1 MPGLM
6 TFPSLAAAIRAG
18 FQVYDRTETGYLVRK
33 RTPAGFALA
42 IVDLSFAGAR
52 S

>member
-18 FQVYDRTETGYLVRK
+18 FQVYDRTPTGYLVRIH
-33 RTPAGFALA
+33 TTAGWAMALVEVRHA
-42 IVDLSFAGAR
+42 
-52 S
+52 